1 MPRLATPCDQEL
13 QPHSAED
20 AAAAQRDELEED
32 FLAMNRIFEDELRKS
47 AFRMADED
55 GLGFL
60 DKEQCRTLLRS
71 LATTAGRK
79 EAVLALRIPEKVDLD
94 TFLCIADSF
103 L

>member
-1 MPRLATPCDQEL
+1 
-13 QPHSAED
+13 
-20 AAAAQRDELEED
+20 
-32 FLAMNRIFEDELRKS
+32 MNKVFEDELRKA

-55 GLGFL
+55 GVGIL

-79 EAVLALRIPEKVDLD
+79 EAVPALKLPQEVDLQ
-94 TFLCIADSF
+94 TFLCIAESF